1 MQDHYR
7 LLGVNPDASPAELK
21 KAFRRRV
28 KEIHPDLNPLN
39 PDISKRMQDLVDAYT
54 TLVDPVLREEYNS
67 ASRRHVGENPFDYR
81 QFLKGE
87 GGPENLAK
95 LIFYDLLHD
104 FEEEAVGQ
112 YRSLITRSSFSLRAN
127 LDREDFMD
135 CAYILAE
142 ELELRSDYFNAFEL
156 YFQISQLELQKS
168 YFRFFFEEVIIHLRT
183 LLGPA
188 SPLPEEKI
196 LLCLERTIQLGLPA
210 KETAWFMKSAAEA
223 YLKRNQRPR
232 ALFYLQES
240 LRLDS
245 RLTGIKDLRRKLR
258 VV

>member
-7 LLGVNPDASPAELK
+7 LLGVKPDASPAELK
-21 KAFRRRV
+21 KAFRHKV
-28 KEIHPDLNPLN
+28 KQIHPDLNPLN
-39 PDISKRMQDLVDAYT
+39 PDISKRMQDLIDAYT
-54 TLVDPVLREEYNS
+54 TLVDPVLREEYNT
-67 ASRRHVGENPFDYR
+67 ASRRHMGENPFDYR
-81 QFLKGE
+81 LFLKTE
-87 GGPENLAK
+87 GDQGSLAK
-95 LIFYDLLHD
+95 LIFFDLLHD
-104 FEEEAVGQ
+104 FEDEAIEQ
-112 YRSLITRSSFSLRAN
+112 YRSLVTQNSFSLRDN

-142 ELELRSDYFNAFEL
+142 ELELRADFINAFEL

-168 YFRFFFEEVIIHLRT
+168 YFRFFFEEVIMHLRN
-183 LLGPA
+183 LLGPT
-188 SPLPEEKI
+188 SPLPDDKI

-245 RLTGIKDLRRKLR
+245 RVSGIKDLRRKLR